1 MTERRSNDG
10 PETPISAGPDG
21 AEVGGDA
28 ASTGTELPELHFA
41 SGLPGFPDVRRF
53 VLVRLG
59 DEASP
64 FSVLRSLDGGPG
76 DVPDLEFVVTHPAM
90 FFPDYAPEIDD
101 DTVGR
106 LELKSADDALLLV
119 IVTVADPVSASTAN
133 LLGPIVVN
141 RHTRAAAQAVLGNS
155 GYATREALVPTG

>member
-1 MTERRSNDG
+1 MT
-10 PETPISAGPDG
+10 PEVMEPV
-21 AEVGGDA
+21 E
-28 ASTGTELPELHFA
+28 TELPELHFA

-53 VLVRLG
+53 VLVQLG
-59 DEASP
+59 DELSP
-64 FSVLRSLDGGPG
+64 FSVLRSLDEGAGP
-76 DVPDLEFVVTHPAM
+76 EFVVTHPGL

-101 DTVGR
+101 DTADR

-119 IVTVADPVSASTAN
+119 IVTVGDPVAASTAN

-155 GYATREALVPTG
+155 GYATSEALVSTS

>member
-1 MTERRSNDG
+1 MTE
-10 PETPISAGPDG
+10 PD
-21 AEVGGDA
+21 
-28 ASTGTELPELHFA
+28 LPELHFA
-41 SGLPGFPDVRRF
+41 AGLPGFPDARRF

-59 DEASP
+59 DEVSP
-64 FSVLRSLDGGPG
+64 FSVLRSLDDGPDNRPG
-76 DVPDLEFVVTHPAM
+76 LEFVVTHPGL

-101 DTVGR
+101 DIAGR

-119 IVTVADPVSASTAN
+119 IVTVTDPVAASTAN

-155 GYATREALVPTG
+155 GYATREALVPSG